1 MVNVLISVLT
11 NWKRGERMEDNTR
24 ISSLLKMVDIRIRQ
38 DLDARNQDL
47 HISSS
52 QMRTLSYLISNADHE
67 INPRDLEQY
76 FRISKPTVTGV
87 LKRLEEKGY
96 LHYEPSGKDLR
107 YKQIVLDDKAYQC
120 AKQLHARFEAMER
133 KLYQGLSDEELELT
147 RSLLLRLLDN
157 ISKEEEVVQ

>member
-1 MVNVLISVLT
+1 
-11 NWKRGERMEDNTR
+11 MEDNTK
-24 ISSLLKMVDIRIRQ
+24 ISSLLRMIDVRIRM
-38 DLDARNQDL
+38 DLDERNEEFQL
-47 HISSS
+47 TSMQVRI
-52 QMRTLSYLISNADHE
+52 LGFLIEHDDRE
-67 INPRDLEQY
+67 INPRDLEHY

-147 RSLLLRLLDN
+147 TFQKKRRLCNETVASRIERIQGILDQ
-157 ISKEEEVVQ
+157 STAVHDR